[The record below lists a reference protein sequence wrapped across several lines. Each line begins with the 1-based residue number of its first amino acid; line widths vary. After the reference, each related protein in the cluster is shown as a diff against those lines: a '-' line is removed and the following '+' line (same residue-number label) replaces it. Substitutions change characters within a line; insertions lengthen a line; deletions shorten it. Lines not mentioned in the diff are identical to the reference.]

1 MAHKVIIKLH
11 HCADFVVLTVL
22 RERVAEAMHRF
33 RMVEPRRMQ
42 VVSMGSHMGASGVLV
57 HKGAV

>member
-1 MAHKVIIKLH
+1 MH